1 MGERSPVVK
10 ARGRSLRWAPPVRS
24 WPGAPAS
31 WARGPPLQNLACTP
45 RSRCG
50 GLQAGRHVCSHF
62 RSHLPPQEQES
73 NNTGVGM
80 AFSKRVRRTRLSGGL
95 GWLRGWRAGDA
106 RQSMVHV
113 EWASGIVR
121 NRTTATIVYGV
132 PHKRSAQPFS
142 STTTSSM
149 LCNMHILLVNPSSV
163 TDAG

>member
-1 MGERSPVVK
+1 M
-10 ARGRSLRWAPPVRS
+10 RWAS
-24 WPGAPAS
+24 SG
-31 WARGPPLQNLACTP
+31 QACMLHTT
-45 RSRCG
+45 G
-50 GLQAGRHVCSHF
+50 V
-62 RSHLPPQEQES
+62 SHLPPQEQES
-73 NNTGVGM
+73 NNTGAGM
-80 AFSKRVRRTRLSGGL
+80 AFSKRVRRTRLRGGGL
-95 GWLRGWRAGDA
+95 GWLKGWRAGDA